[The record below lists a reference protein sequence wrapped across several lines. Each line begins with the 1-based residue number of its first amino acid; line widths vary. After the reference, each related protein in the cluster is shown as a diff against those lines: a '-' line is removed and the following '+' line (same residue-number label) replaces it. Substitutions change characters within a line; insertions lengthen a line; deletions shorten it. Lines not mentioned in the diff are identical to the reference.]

1 MKIIDIITEA
11 DKQPALS
18 KYAAYDRLEEIYNQI
33 TVDDFTATPEE
44 AQGLL
49 ADAKRQYK
57 ITGSRFPRRANRAS
71 AGDYY
76 NWIYRILD
84 SVLSQHG
91 QREFPSAA
99 NVKDFAKGIAA
110 YYHGDAKWQ
119 KPIRWQNSSGGSRQ
133 EPEWTVI
140 FEPEHMDDVWA
151 DLSKRGK
158 TVYISGK
165 LSKTP
170 QTYLQFGSILVG
182 KDASITGPFSDNPER
197 TDFLT
202 FQSAKI
208 LRNDY
213 YTQHEITPQQ
223 AHQIQDIAKTKN
235 QNAQDMLRAI
245 ARALN
250 EPKMDK
256 ALARVLDSTR
266 IDPAFKVKLNQIVA
280 SAKDYDDSQDLA

>member
-11 DKQPALS
+11 NKKPALS
-18 KYAAYDRLEEIYNQI
+18 KWAAYNRLEEIYNQ
-33 TVDDFTATPEE
+33 VKVKNFTATPEE

-57 ITGSRFPRRANRAS
+57 ITGSLFPNYSNTVLS

-91 QREFPSAA
+91 QREFPSAT
-99 NVKDFAKGIAA
+99 NVRDFAEGIAA

-140 FEPEHMDDVWA
+140 FKSEDIDDVWA

-158 TVYISGK
+158 TVYISDK
-165 LSKTP
+165 MSKTP
-170 QTYLQFGSILVG
+170 STYLRFGSILVG
-182 KDASITGPFSDNPER
+182 QNAKISGVFSDNPER
-197 TDFLT
+197 TDYLF

-235 QNAQDMLRAI
+235 QNALDMLKAM
-245 ARALN
+245 ARILN
-250 EPKMDK
+250 EPKIDT
-256 ALARVLDSTR
+256 ALARVLDSAQL
-266 IDPAFKVKLNQIVA
+266 DQGFKNKLNQIVA
-280 SAKDYDDSQDLA
+280 SAKDYDDSQDL